1 MEVHLKVQKARIY
14 AGMNQTAFAQKLGLS
29 QNDVWRMENGEKKFV
44 SRAYID
50 FMLEQGYDLNS
61 LFDTNLDLQKN
72 KQERSLELNA
82 DNIEKSSENEKKNY
96 IPLFPDSF
104 FNENFADNLNQQG
117 KPKLTPIDYLHIP
130 YLPKSSGAVRVQCDC
145 MYPRLKPK
153 DIIIFDQHPLNFADI
168 LYGETYLISINT
180 DKEELVILRRLQR
193 ADCDGNFVKLV
204 NENPKYQSKDV
215 HIEKIQAMALVKS
228 LIVVNSS
235 TSWKHNQP

>member
-1 MEVHLKVQKARIY
+1 MEVHLKVQKARID
-14 AGMNQTAFAQKLGLS
+14 AGMNQTTFAKKLNIS

-50 FMLEQGYDLNS
+50 FMLEQRYDLNS
-61 LFDTNLDLQKN
+61 LFNDNLDLQKS
-72 KQERSLELNA
+72 KHEPPLETGKDHSPVN
-82 DNIEKSSENEKKNY
+82 ENEKKNY

-104 FNENFADNLNQQG
+104 FNNNFADNLNQQG
-117 KPKLTPIDYLHIP
+117 KAKLTPIDYLHIP
-130 YLPKSSGAVRVQCDC
+130 YLPESSGAVRVQCDC

-193 ADCDGNFVKLV
+193 ADCNEECVKLV

-215 HIEKIQAMALVKS
+215 PMEKINAMALVKTS
-228 LIVVNSS
+228 IVVNSS
-235 TSWKHNQP
+235 TSWKHN